1 MTVFILNQKQ
11 KKLNYKEWIQY
22 LLVLYDIICDKQ
34 VVSISLVI

>member
-1 MTVFILNQKQ
+1 MFYLQLTAK

-22 LLVLYDIICDKQ
+22 LLVLYDIKCDKQ